1 MLTPGHHEPFNSGRM
16 VHVPLTAEMIRDRVH
31 IMEPIVLENISF
43 QIDVEALK
51 NKLHI
56 KGEGNHTK
64 ELEELVE
71 EAHSVGKPKALYKVS
86 FIESKGDDYVVV
98 DGVTLTSRVLRV
110 NLEKAHRVFSY
121 VATCGMELEE
131 WGNHISDVLR
141 RYWAETIKELALR
154 LAREAMEEYL
164 VEHHRPGS
172 ISRMS
177 PGSLT
182 DWPIQEQ
189 RSLFKILGNTEDFIG
204 VRLTESL
211 FMIPTKSVSGILFP
225 TEWGFESCQLCPR
238 EQCPG
243 RRAAYDKDLYERRY
257 RK

>member
-1 MLTPGHHEPFNSGRM
+1 
-16 VHVPLTAEMIRDRVH
+16 
-31 IMEPIVLENISF
+31 MEPIILENIPF

-56 KGEGNHTK
+56 KGESNHAR
-64 ELEELVE
+64 ELEQLVE
-71 EAHSVGKPKALYKVS
+71 EAHSIGKPKALYKVA
-86 FIESKGDDYVVV
+86 FIKSKGDNYVVV

-110 NLEKAHRVFSY
+110 NLEQTHRVFSF
-121 VATCGMELEE
+121 VATCGMELED
-131 WGNHISDVLR
+131 WGNQIGDVLHH
-141 RYWAETIKELALR
+141 YWAETIKELALR
-154 LAREAMEEYL
+154 LAREVMEQYL
-164 VEHHRPGS
+164 VEQHRPGS

-177 PGSLT
+177 PGSLA

-189 RSLFKILGNTEDFIG
+189 RALFKILGNTEDSIG

-257 RK
+257 RKKTN